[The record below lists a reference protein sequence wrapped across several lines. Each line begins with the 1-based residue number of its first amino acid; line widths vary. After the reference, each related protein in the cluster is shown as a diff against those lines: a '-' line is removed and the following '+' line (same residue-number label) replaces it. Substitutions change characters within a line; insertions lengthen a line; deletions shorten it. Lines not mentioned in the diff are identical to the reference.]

1 MATDLDQLCVTTIR
15 TLAIDAVQK
24 ANSGHPGAPMGLA
37 PAAYTIWQRH
47 LCHSPTNPTWYNRD
61 RFVLSNGHASML
73 LYGLLHLTGYEQMS
87 MDQIKNF
94 RQWGSITPGHPEVG
108 VTDGVETTTGPLGQG
123 ISTAVGMAI
132 AEAQLRERYDGLI
145 DHFTYGIC
153 SDGDLMEGVS
163 AEACS
168 LAGHL
173 GLGRL
178 IFIFDDNE
186 ITIDGTTEISFTE
199 DVLKRFESYGWHVDR
214 VLDGNDID
222 AIDHA
227 ITNAKKVGDRPSL
240 ISLRTIIGFGSP
252 NKANTSA
259 SHGSPLGEE
268 EIKKTKAAYGWDH
281 PPFHVPEEVYEHMNA
296 YEAGMD
302 AEAGCVK
309 KIASYSAMEERKY
322 ASLKR
327 RLSGELPE
335 GWIADLPFFEP
346 DEKGMATR
354 ASGGKI
360 IKHIFGVLPELTG
373 GSADLAGSTKT
384 LHEQFGLIERGSFN
398 GQNIHYGVR
407 EHAMAAIANGMT
419 LHGGLRGFGATFL
432 VFADYMKPALRLAAL
447 SHVPSLMV
455 FTHDSIGLGEDGPTH
470 QPTDQIAMLRA
481 LPNYF
486 VFRPADANE
495 TATCWAQALERKTG
509 PSCLVLT
516 RQNVPTFD
524 AAKQKRIG
532 DASKGAY
539 VINDAK
545 ESPVGIIIAT
555 GSEVSLA
562 LGAQKLLAEKG
573 TYVRVVS
580 MPCWELFASQDSKY
594 REDILPSSLT
604 KRIAVEAASPFG
616 WERYTWGVDR
626 VVGVEAFGASA
637 PAPIVFEKFG
647 FTPDN
652 VAMKFESILDS

>member
-1 MATDLDQLCVTTIR
+1 MASDLDQLCVNTIR
-15 TLAIDAVQK
+15 TLSIDAVQK

-37 PAAYTIWQRH
+37 AAAYTIWQKH
-47 LCHSPTNPTWYNRD
+47 LSHSPSNPKWYNRD
-61 RFVLSNGHASML
+61 RFILSNGHASML
-73 LYGLLHLTGYEQMS
+73 MYSLLHLTGYDQMT
-87 MDQIKNF
+87 MDEIKNF
-94 RQWGSITPGHPEVG
+94 RQWGSKTPGHPEVG
-108 VTDGVETTTGPLGQG
+108 LTDGIETTTGPLGQG

-132 AEAQLRERYDGLI
+132 AEAQLRERYDGLV
-145 DHFTYGIC
+145 DHYTYGIC
-153 SDGDLMEGVS
+153 SDGDLMEGVA

-173 GLGRL
+173 GLGKL

-227 ITNAKKVGDRPSL
+227 INNAKKETTKPSL

-252 NKANTSA
+252 NKANKSS
-259 SHGSPLGEE
+259 SHGSPLGDE
-268 EIKKTKAAYGWDH
+268 EIAKTKAAYGWNH
-281 PPFHVPEEVYEHMNA
+281 PPFHVPKEVADHMNA
-296 YEAGMD
+296 VKRGSD
-302 AEAGCVK
+302 AEAAYEK
-309 KIASYSAMEERKY
+309 RLSSYASMEERKHG
-322 ASLKR
+322 SLIR
-327 RLSGELPE
+327 RLRGELPE
-335 GWIADLPFFEP
+335 NWTAEMPSFDA
-346 DEKGMATR
+346 DEKGLATR
-354 ASGGKI
+354 ASGGKVI
-360 IKHIFGVLPELTG
+360 EYIYGRLPELTG

-384 LHEQFGLIERGSFN
+384 LHEQFGLIEKGSFN

-407 EHAMAAIANGMT
+407 EHGMAAIANGMC

-470 QPTDQIAMLRA
+470 QPTDQLAMLRA
-481 LPNYF
+481 IPNYF

-495 TATCWAQALERKTG
+495 TAGCWIQALDRRSG

-524 AAKQKRIG
+524 ASKQTRIG
-532 DASKGAY
+532 DVSKGAY
-539 VINDAK
+539 VINDVADA
-545 ESPVGIIIAT
+545 SGVIIAT
-555 GSEVSLA
+555 GSEVAIA
-562 LGAQKLLAEKG
+562 LSAQKILAAKG
-573 TYVRVVS
+573 TKVRVVS
-580 MPCWELFASQDSKY
+580 MPCWELFEAQSAEY
-594 REDILPSSLT
+594 REKILPSTLT

-626 VVGVEAFGASA
+626 TVAVEGFGASA
-637 PAPIVFEKFG
+637 PANVLFEKYG
-647 FTPDN
+647 FTAEN
-652 VAMKFESILDS
+652 IAAKFESI